1 MGRSIGKTVKMNKLK
16 ESWENRNIRNVDLF
30 YLTPK
35 RYGNENKDKI
45 IYYIHEEG
53 ENMGFF
59 AMYRAWLEYLYF
71 ADVCGYTPVVRAGKN
86 FPYRENML
94 VHGTGNPFEYYFNQ
108 PAAITVQEAKK
119 SNKAI
124 LSDLVHRQMVELVFT
139 GKYSH
144 YQYTDRYM
152 AEMAQI
158 VKKYIRFNNHT
169 VNYIRKGM
177 GLADFEKE
185 KILGVHVRGTD
196 FRAQY
201 DNHPVYVAEEEF
213 FGEIDRIFD
222 QNTYTKIFL
231 ATDDE
236 RTLKKFTQRYGS
248 LVVFYRDVERSR
260 SNQSVAFGKGRRKAH
275 KYFLGLEVIR
285 DMYALSRCKGLIA
298 GISQVA
304 ICAQIHKLARG
315 EHYHDLKIIDKGINV
330 NHHNF
335 IRHGGK

>member
-1 MGRSIGKTVKMNKLK
+1 MNKLGDRYSYMK
-16 ESWENRNIRNVDLF
+16 KRQNADKF

-45 IYYIHEEG
+45 IYYIYEDG
-53 ENMGFF
+53 ENLGFF

-71 ADVCGYTPVVRAGKN
+71 ADVCSYTPVIRAGKN

-94 VHGTGNPFEYYFNQ
+94 VYGTGNPFEYYFNQ
-108 PAAITVQEAKK
+108 PAAIQVQEAKK
-119 SNKAI
+119 SNKVI
-124 LSDLVHRQMVELVFT
+124 TSDLIHRQMVELVLT

-144 YQYTDRYM
+144 YKYTDRYM
-152 AEMAQI
+152 NEMAQI
-158 VKKYIRFNNHT
+158 VKKYIHFNNHT
-169 VNYIRKGM
+169 MKYVSKGM

-185 KILGVHVRGTD
+185 EILGIHVRGTD
-196 FRAQY
+196 FRVQY

-213 FGEIDRIFD
+213 FREIDRIFD
-222 QNTYTKIFL
+222 KNTYTKIFL

-236 RTLKKFTQRYGS
+236 RTLKKFTERYGS

-260 SNQSVAFGKGRRKAH
+260 SNHSVAFGKGKRKAH
-275 KYFLGLEVIR
+275 KYLLGLEVIR
-285 DMYALSRCKGLIA
+285 DMYALSKCTGLIA

-315 EHYHDLKIIDKGINV
+315 EHYCDLRIIDKGINV
-330 NHHNF
+330 NHHSF